1 MRTQAIQKEVTAMRL
16 WDRIHRGMEAGF
28 DAALA
33 AVHSVTEKAGEG
45 IELTLLRREKARY
58 ETQLTR
64 LFAQLGNAVYE
75 KASQDR
81 LDDMAEQLGIKD
93 MIMEVAEREASIV
106 EIDTKLRKELED
118 QDKSKTAGG
127 DKEEKQL

>member
-1 MRTQAIQKEVTAMRL
+1 MRL

-33 AVHSVTEKAGEG
+33 AVHSVTDKAGEG

-93 MIMEVAEREASIV
+93 MITEVAEREARIV
-106 EIDTKLRKELED
+106 EIDTKLRKELEN
-118 QDKSKTAGG
+118 QDESKTAGG